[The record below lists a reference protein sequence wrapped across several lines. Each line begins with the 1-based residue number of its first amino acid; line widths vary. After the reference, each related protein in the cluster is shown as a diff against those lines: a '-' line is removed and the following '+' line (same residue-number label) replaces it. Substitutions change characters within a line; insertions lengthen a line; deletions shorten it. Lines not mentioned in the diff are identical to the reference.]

1 MSDITIEQVK
11 EFLGKLT
18 VVEIAGLVKDLE
30 EDWGVSAAA
39 PVAVAAAGGPAA
51 GAGAEEAAEPT
62 EFNVTL
68 TGFGSQKLQVI
79 KEVRA
84 ITGLG
89 LKEAKD
95 LVDGVPKPLKEGVNK
110 DESAELKKQIEGAG
124 GTVDISAV

>member
-11 EFLGKLT
+11 DFLGKLT

-39 PVAVAAAGGPAA
+39 PVAAMAGGAAAGGAV
-51 GAGAEEAAEPT
+51 EEVAEPT

-89 LKEAKD
+89 LKEAKG
-95 LVDGVPKPLKEGVNK
+95 LVDGVPQPLKEGVNK
-110 DESAELKKQIEGAG
+110 DDAAELKKQIEGAG
-124 GTVDISAV
+124 GTVDIAPV

>member
-39 PVAVAAAGGPAA
+39 PVAMVAGGA
-51 GAGAEEAAEPT
+51 AEEVAEPT

-79 KEVRA
+79 KEVRG

-89 LKEAKD
+89 LKEAKG
-95 LVDGVPKPLKEGVNK
+95 LVDGVPQPLKEGVSK
-110 DESAELKKQIEGAG
+110 DEAADLKKQIEGAG
-124 GTVDISAV
+124 GTVDIAPV

>member
-39 PVAVAAAGGPAA
+39 PVAMVAGGAAAGGA
-51 GAGAEEAAEPT
+51 AEEVAEPT

-79 KEVRA
+79 KEVRG

-89 LKEAKD
+89 LKEAKG
-95 LVDGVPKPLKEGVNK
+95 LVDGVPQPLKEGVSK
-110 DESAELKKQIEGAG
+110 DEAADLKKQIEGAG
-124 GTVDISAV
+124 GTVDIAPV